1 MLIFD
6 IETDGLLRDVSKV
19 YCMTVYNS
27 ETQKTTAYTP
37 DNIGAG
43 IFDLYH
49 EWTND
54 TYICGHNIIGYDI
67 PALCKCTS
75 DRLLITED
83 MKRRCVDTLVL
94 SRLYYPNI
102 IDIDMNLVRK
112 GILPTKLM
120 GRHSLEAWG
129 YRLGVLKGE
138 YGKQSNAWD
147 KYTDEMLTY
156 NMQDVVVDKALWEHL
171 MKQDYDMRAVTLEH
185 RVAWICSEIEQN
197 GFPFDKAKAEDLEKE
212 LRIKDAEVQDKL
224 ITAIPEL
231 PDKDFIPKRDNSAKG
246 YKKGVPVKRT
256 KPFNPS
262 SRQQIEYVLRVMY
275 GYSPREEKL
284 YDKGTTGRA
293 RLKIDEETFKF
304 ILSDDNAPE
313 EVKELARLFADSLL
327 YTKRLGQLAD
337 GKHAWLKEY
346 DKRDGRIHGQ
356 VIGNGTV
363 SGRASHNNPN
373 LAQVPNSSSPYG
385 KECRAL
391 FHPGEGRVQAGIDAS
406 GLELRCLAHYLY
418 PYDGGAYA
426 KEILEG
432 DIHTKNQQAAGLET
446 RNQAKTF
453 IYGYLYGAG
462 AAKIG
467 EIVGGGE
474 SEGKALKA
482 KFLKNLPAVKDLQ
495 NAIQNALVEKGD
507 RGQILRWKRKYLK
520 GLDGRLLHVR
530 SLHSAL
536 NLLLQSAG
544 AIVCK
549 VWLMYLDKRLVKRG
563 LQKGINK
570 DYAILGWIHDECQ
583 YSCKDEATANII
595 IEEAQEAM
603 CDAQHKL
610 GFKCQLDTEGKTG
623 HNWQECH

>member
-19 YCMTVYNS
+19 YCMTVYNTKTK
-27 ETQKTTAYTP
+27 ETDTYTP
-37 DNIGAG
+37 ETIVQGVSNLFAALTTGQ
-43 IFDLYH
+43 H
-49 EWTND
+49 
-54 TYICGHNIIGYDI
+54 ICGHNIIGYDL
-67 PALCKCTS
+67 PALLKCFPQTF
-75 DRLLITED
+75 DIEGRMRKQCI
-83 MKRRCVDTLVL
+83 DTLVL

-147 KYTDEMLTY
+147 NYNDEMLAY
-156 NMQDVVVDKALWEHL
+156 NKQDVEVTKALWEHL

-275 GYSPREEKL
+275 GYSPAEEKL

-304 ILSDDNAPE
+304 ILSDENAPE
-313 EVKELARLFADSLL
+313 NVKELARLFADSLL

-385 KECRAL
+385 NECRAL
-391 FHPGEGRVQAGIDAS
+391 FHAGKGRVQAGIDAS

-432 DIHTKNQQAAGLET
+432 DIHTKNQHAAGLPT

-453 IYGYLYGAG
+453 IYG
-462 AAKIG
+462 
-467 EIVGGGE
+467 
-474 SEGKALKA
+474 
-482 KFLKNLPAVKDLQ
+482 FL
-495 NAIQNALVEKGD
+495 
-507 RGQILRWKRKYLK
+507 
-520 GLDGRLLHVR
+520 
-530 SLHSAL
+530 
-536 NLLLQSAG
+536 
-544 AIVCK
+544 
-549 VWLMYLDKRLVKRG
+549 
-563 LQKGINK
+563 
-570 DYAILGWIHDECQ
+570 
-583 YSCKDEATANII
+583 
-595 IEEAQEAM
+595 
-603 CDAQHKL
+603 
-610 GFKCQLDTEGKTG
+610 
-623 HNWQECH
+623 